1 MKYLMLLF
9 PMLIFSQQI
18 WDGPEVSFTKS
29 NNVDINLE
37 VNQDR
42 ITEGVWITRG
52 NSGGSI
58 FNIFSENSY
67 SPGISPSG
75 TLWAI
80 GELTDNNLVFD
91 DFRGFDGNNYNRP
104 PLEIDLVLKLTNGT
118 NDITDDIHIGVYF
131 TSWTSGDSN
140 GGGFSYRRS
149 TNPNL
154 NFKELQSFDVIIF
167 PNPTNRVLNV
177 QSNYELSLSIYDLY
191 GKKLIES
198 ESNKIDLVA
207 LDSGIYILK
216 ILNKNTNNYM
226 FKRVLKENN

>member
-1 MKYLMLLF
+1 MLLF
-9 PMLIFSQQI
+9 PLLIFSQQI

-131 TSWTSGDSN
+131 TSWTSGDSM
-140 GGGFSYRRS
+140 
-149 TNPNL
+149 
-154 NFKELQSFDVIIF
+154 V
-167 PNPTNRVLNV
+167 V
-177 QSNYELSLSIYDLY
+177 DLAT
-191 GKKLIES
+191 GDLLIQ
-198 ESNKIDLVA
+198 I
-207 LDSGIYILK
+207 
-216 ILNKNTNNYM
+216 
-226 FKRVLKENN
+226 